1 MSVSGPGFSLEPVQS
16 EWERGFSAGWAAGL
30 ASAAGD
36 VKGVQMQVARN
47 PALYEPDKPKRKRR
61 QSPKQKLLK
70 TMTDAKWKKY
80 KRGSGKKTWVQIR
93 AEVSRSQI
101 YKKKARRLK

>member
-1 MSVSGPGFSLEPVQS
+1 MTD
-16 EWERGFSAGWAAGL
+16 EWERGYAAGW
-30 ASAAGD
+30 SAALSAQYYGATHDELSRIRD
-36 VKGVQMQVARN
+36 VDEAKAFRRQQLTG
-47 PALYEPDKPKRKRR
+47 PSPKRKRR

-93 AEVSRSQI
+93 AEVSRSQL
-101 YKKKARRLK
+101 YKKKARRMK

>member
-1 MSVSGPGFSLEPVQS
+1 MSEYRKGFRDGWDAARDDTKRGRDIQELYLEQIGPI
-16 EWERGFSAGWAAGL
+16 ERYPEA
-30 ASAAGD
+30 
-36 VKGVQMQVARN
+36 
-47 PALYEPDKPKRKRR
+47 PPKRKRR